1 MTLLFLILSL
11 PVYAVGLLVFW
22 HVARQ
27 QHSPADASNR
37 INKLRLVWFALT
49 REELFV
55 NAMPWLRRDELDNVE
70 EDKNH
75 SLF

>member
-1 MTLLFLILSL
+1 MTILFLILSL

-22 HVARQ
+22 HVARPQ
-27 QHSPADASNR
+27 RSPADASNR

-55 NAMPWLRRDELDNVE
+55 NAMPWLRRDEAENVG
-70 EDKNH
+70 NG
-75 SLF
+75 

>member
-11 PVYAVGLLVFW
+11 PVYATGLLVFW
-22 HVARQ
+22 HVVRPQ
-27 QHSPADASNR
+27 RPPADASNR

-55 NAMPWLRRDELDNVE
+55 NAMPWLRRDEAENVG
-70 EDKNH
+70 NG
-75 SLF
+75 

>member
-22 HVARQ
+22 HVVRPQ
-27 QHSPADASNR
+27 RSPADASNR

-55 NAMPWLRRDELDNVE
+55 NAMPWLRRDEAENVG
-70 EDKNH
+70 NG
-75 SLF
+75 

>member
-22 HVARQ
+22 HVVRP

-55 NAMPWLRRDELDNVE
+55 NAMPWLRRDEAENVG
-70 EDKNH
+70 NG
-75 SLF
+75 